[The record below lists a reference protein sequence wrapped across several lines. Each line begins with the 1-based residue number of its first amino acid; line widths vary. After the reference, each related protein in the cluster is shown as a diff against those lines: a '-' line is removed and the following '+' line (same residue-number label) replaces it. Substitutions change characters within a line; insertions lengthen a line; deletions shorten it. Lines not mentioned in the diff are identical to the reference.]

1 MRLHPSL
8 LVGALVLAACADQTA
23 PNSATEP
30 RREPPAPVDQSPS
43 IELSLAAGLAAR
55 TALSGGDMTVFDMS
69 PGAFSLPAPNL
80 RGGDILTHGEGD
92 EAFEAP
98 FGDATSPNP
107 GLGPVFDNVSCES
120 CHVGDGRGRPPAAG
134 EQFESML
141 FRSSITGPG
150 PHGGPLGI
158 PLFGGQLQ
166 LRGIG
171 MLPDATAVIQYVESQ
186 GLFADGSAYQLRVP
200 TYTLTGVRSGLPA
213 GFLFSPRVAPAV
225 FGLGLL
231 EAVPEAEIL
240 GISLL
245 QRLGGQVSGRPNY
258 VWDEVHQRTALG
270 RFGWKANN
278 PSLVQQTAGAYN
290 GDMGITTNLFPAES
304 CEGVDPICARHAP
317 ELGDDVVADVA
328 FYQRTLGVPA
338 RRNLNDPVVQQGEL
352 LFHASGCASCHVA
365 TLHTG
370 FLAGVPE
377 VANQTIHPYTDLL
390 VHDMGPALADNRP
403 DFMANGSE
411 WRTAPL
417 WGVGLVQTVNNHTN
431 FLHDGRARSLL
442 EAVLWHGGEAAAAQ
456 AAVRKMTAAKRAA
469 LIAFLQSL

>member
-1 MRLHPSL
+1 MRLHPFL
-8 LVGALVLAACADQTA
+8 LVCALVLAACADQTA
-23 PNSATEP
+23 PDAATEP
-30 RREPPAPVDQSPS
+30 RQKAPVPPDHSPG
-43 IELSLAAGLAAR
+43 IELSLAASLAAR
-55 TALSGGDMTVFDMS
+55 TARSGGDLTVFDS
-69 PGAFSLPAPNL
+69 SAGAFSLPAPNL
-80 RGGDILTHGEGD
+80 QGNHVIRHGDGD
-92 EAFEAP
+92 GAFEAP
-98 FGDATSPNP
+98 FGDPTSPNP
-107 GLGPVFDNVSCES
+107 GLGPVFDNVSCEA
-120 CHVGDGRGRPPAAG
+120 CHVGDGRGRPPVAG

-141 FRSSITGPG
+141 FRSSIVGAD

-166 LRGIG
+166 LRGVG
-171 MLPDATAVIQYVESQ
+171 VLPDASAVIQYVESQ

-200 TYTLTGVRSGLPA
+200 TYTLTGARSGLPA
-213 GFLFSPRVAPAV
+213 GFLFSPRVAPAIV
-225 FGLGLL
+225 GLGLL

-245 QRLGGQVSGRPNY
+245 QRLEHQVSGRPNY
-258 VWDEVHQRTALG
+258 VWDALHQRTALG
-270 RFGWKANN
+270 RLGWKANN
-278 PSLVQQTAGAYN
+278 PNMIQQTAGAYN
-290 GDMGITTNLFPAES
+290 GDMGITTSLFPAES
-304 CEGVDPICARHAP
+304 CEGVDPICAAHAP
-317 ELGDDVVADVA
+317 ELSDAVVADVA

-377 VANQTIHPYTDLL
+377 VANQVIHPYTDLL

-417 WGVGLVQTVNNHTN
+417 WGIGLVETVNQHSN

-456 AAVRKMTAAKRAA
+456 AAVRKMSAAQRAA